1 MDDLDIDGSLPGQ
14 ELEEEETS
22 EEIRRENEL
31 ISRKDSSGSE
41 TWINNSED
49 EDSQRGMLYLI
60 AGVGYGALVVYL
72 VLVIYQKM
80 DIQKKV

>member
-14 ELEEEETS
+14 DLEDEENT
-22 EEIRRENEL
+22 EEIRRENDLEQT
-31 ISRKDSSGSE
+31 KTSSSTE
-41 TWINNSED
+41 TWANSESD

-72 VLVIYQKM
+72 VLVINH
-80 DIQKKV
+80 

>member
-14 ELEEEETS
+14 ELEEEEST

-31 ISRKDSSGSE
+31 EATKNSSSVE
-41 TWINNSED
+41 TWNNDLGD

-60 AGVGYGALVVYL
+60 AGVG
-72 VLVIYQKM
+72 
-80 DIQKKV
+80 

>member
-14 ELEEEETS
+14 ELDEEKPS

-72 VLVIYQKM
+72 VVTGM
-80 DIQKKV
+80 